1 MNKKSESLLTLET
14 ERNENFEDATQ
25 KEPSSPQ
32 RGDMMSQLSAQE
44 SYENGKISD
53 ITETEQDPEVTVS
66 LTKLTEM
73 NFLDN
78 TIRKIS
84 EKVDYGSILTYN
96 INYSNDICDRALKYS
111 SYNFSNDK
119 DFLKTDFR
127 NLKPHKKF
135 SGFVI
140 NLDNFSKED
149 QSKILKNISASS
161 RPICKG
167 ILFNTSSKSIDS
179 LLKAGFKIVEENSDN
194 KIFYVEKND
203 IDKIASAE
211 VFDNYTGDSKA
222 LFFCDK
228 AETIED
234 KIAGLQVYPKLK
246 YGSGLVFSYD
256 SPQDVMYHMGTVDF
270 PIDIVFVD
278 GSSTIKKV
286 CSDIQPGTL
295 GTFGAANV
303 KHVVEVLGGSFKSLG
318 INIGDKLKINKVS
331 NDKFLKQASILESLS
346 DKPSYFKL
354 SKNISS
360 KVQSN
365 NFDVI
370 SCLNYNLVPKLS
382 KTASLHMAQDN
393 VSIFDFDDI
402 IFSNNSSIRLFEV
415 SKDKKSYAKQKDFK
429 LKDFL
434 TKADSIKGMSLIP
447 NKLGSFFNFLTK
459 ESSTEPIARKMFF
472 EMHKSVSNNENIIFV
487 TRNANNNDI
496 YKRLILKRAE
506 EEIILPSEIWSS
518 KVMVISD
525 DLTAEDI
532 VSAASQNFGGK
543 KFKYISSN
551 QIIKQSGIPIPDSV
565 KKESKKAFSG
575 FKKAINL
582 SDQILENMEKNNN
595 ELQKLSENLEKLKS
609 YKGLYNQSC
618 KRNAK
623 KIYNMLTIIKESL
636 KIMNNIKDISS
647 VSEKVDSLTLSVSQY
662 VETAEDIFALVDK
675 VNEPQIF
682 LNELKELT
690 SNFSK
695 STEDIDNNMSNFI
708 SYISKNILNEKILS
722 R

>member
-1 MNKKSESLLTLET
+1 MNKKSESLLTLES
-14 ERNENFEDATQ
+14 ERNENFEEATQ

-32 RGDMMSQLSAQE
+32 RGDMMSQFSAQE

-73 NFLDN
+73 NFLDS

-84 EKVDYGSILTYN
+84 EKVHHGSILTYN

-119 DFLKTDFR
+119 EFLKTDFR

-179 LLKAGFKIVEENSDN
+179 LLKAGFKIIEENSDN

-203 IDKIASAE
+203 IDKVASAE
-211 VFDNYTGDSKA
+211 VFDNYTGSSKA

-278 GSSTIKKV
+278 GDSRIKKI

-318 INIGDKLKINKVS
+318 INIGDKLNINKVS
-331 NDKFLKQASILESLS
+331 NDKFLKQAGILESLS

-370 SCLNYNLVPKLS
+370 SCLNYDLVPKLS

-487 TRNANNNDI
+487 TRNADNNDI

-506 EEIILPSEIWSS
+506 EEIILPNEIWSS

-532 VSAASQNFGGK
+532 VLAASQNFGGK

-565 KKESKKAFSG
+565 KEESRKAFSG
-575 FKKAINL
+575 FKKAIGL

-690 SNFSK
+690 TNFSK

>member
-1 MNKKSESLLTLET
+1 
-14 ERNENFEDATQ
+14 
-25 KEPSSPQ
+25 
-32 RGDMMSQLSAQE
+32 
-44 SYENGKISD
+44 
-53 ITETEQDPEVTVS
+53 
-66 LTKLTEM
+66 
-73 NFLDN
+73 
-78 TIRKIS
+78 
-84 EKVDYGSILTYN
+84 
-96 INYSNDICDRALKYS
+96 
-111 SYNFSNDK
+111 
-119 DFLKTDFR
+119 
-127 NLKPHKKF
+127 
-135 SGFVI
+135 
-140 NLDNFSKED
+140 
-149 QSKILKNISASS
+149 
-161 RPICKG
+161 
-167 ILFNTSSKSIDS
+167 
-179 LLKAGFKIVEENSDN
+179 
-194 KIFYVEKND
+194 
-203 IDKIASAE
+203 
-211 VFDNYTGDSKA
+211 
-222 LFFCDK
+222 
-228 AETIED
+228 
-234 KIAGLQVYPKLK
+234 
-246 YGSGLVFSYD
+246 
-256 SPQDVMYHMGTVDF
+256 
-270 PIDIVFVD
+270 
-278 GSSTIKKV
+278 
-286 CSDIQPGTL
+286 
-295 GTFGAANV
+295 
-303 KHVVEVLGGSFKSLG
+303 
-318 INIGDKLKINKVS
+318 
-331 NDKFLKQASILESLS
+331 
-346 DKPSYFKL
+346 
-354 SKNISS
+354 
-360 KVQSN
+360 
-365 NFDVI
+365 
-370 SCLNYNLVPKLS
+370 LNYDLVPKLS

-487 TRNANNNDI
+487 TRNADNNDI

-506 EEIILPSEIWSS
+506 EEIILPNEIWSS

-532 VSAASQNFGGK
+532 VLAASQNFGGK

-565 KKESKKAFSG
+565 KEESRKAFSG
-575 FKKAINL
+575 FKKAIGL

-682 LNELKELT
+682 LNELKGLT
-690 SNFSK
+690 TNFSK